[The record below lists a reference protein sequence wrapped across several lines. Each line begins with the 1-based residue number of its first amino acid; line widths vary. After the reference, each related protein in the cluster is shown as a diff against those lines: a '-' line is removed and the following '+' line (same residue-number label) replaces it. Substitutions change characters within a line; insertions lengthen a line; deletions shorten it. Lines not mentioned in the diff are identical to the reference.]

1 MCLASLTFMQ
11 GLFQSAMVDASSKAP
26 STSHISAAVVGL
38 VSGRCVDLREIH
50 WSVTGTEGLAWRKW
64 DLELSRQGAGG
75 DVNSGFLWEMEMSS
89 LVVLGERAGFPAC
102 GQD

>member
-1 MCLASLTFMQ
+1 M
-11 GLFQSAMVDASSKAP
+11 
-26 STSHISAAVVGL
+26 
-38 VSGRCVDLREIH
+38 E
-50 WSVTGTEGLAWRKW
+50 KW

-89 LVVLGERAGFPAC
+89 LVVPGERAGFPAC